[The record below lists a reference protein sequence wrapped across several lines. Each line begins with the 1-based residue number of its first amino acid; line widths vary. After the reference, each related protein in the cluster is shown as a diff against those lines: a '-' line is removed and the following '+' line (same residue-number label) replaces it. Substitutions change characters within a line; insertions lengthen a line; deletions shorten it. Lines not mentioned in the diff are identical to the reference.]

1 MLSDFIRTNS
11 FAIVAGYKQ
20 GEIIAALGSIAYRDR
35 LIEIFFPKMN
45 PFETDQKITF
55 HLDNRTGVEEF
66 DSNLKVYRV
75 SVKARVAAKKAG
87 RYWSS
92 RSNTK

>member
-35 LIEIFFPKMN
+35 LIEIFFPKN
-45 PFETDQKITF
+45 EPLRNGSKN
-55 HLDNRTGVEEF
+55 HLSPGQQNR
-66 DSNLKVYRV
+66 R
-75 SVKARVAAKKAG
+75 
-87 RYWSS
+87 
-92 RSNTK
+92 